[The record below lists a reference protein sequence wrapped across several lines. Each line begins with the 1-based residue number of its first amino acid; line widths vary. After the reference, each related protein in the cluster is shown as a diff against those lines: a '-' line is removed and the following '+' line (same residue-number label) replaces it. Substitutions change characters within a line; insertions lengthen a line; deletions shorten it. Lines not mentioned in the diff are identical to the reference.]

1 MHKKK
6 LVSLLSLGAL
16 AITLLSGCSNIENW
30 ELSMRSKIGA
40 LPLTVSTYDSNGQ
53 KIDQMDKRSIKSRL
67 NPLIFIQIK
76 RCLKKIV
83 AAMKN
88 LA

>member
-53 KIDQMDKRSIKSRL
+53 KIDQSIKSRL